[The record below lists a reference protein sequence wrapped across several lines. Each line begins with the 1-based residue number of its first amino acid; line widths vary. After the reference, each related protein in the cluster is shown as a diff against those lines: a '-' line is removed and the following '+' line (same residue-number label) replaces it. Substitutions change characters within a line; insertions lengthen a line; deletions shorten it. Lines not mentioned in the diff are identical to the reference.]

1 VSTPTGRPPTSRR
14 QPSIDPRIRQRRVA
28 VQRGAGRRRLRWILI
43 GLVVAV
49 LVVVG
54 AEVLHTSL
62 FSSKVVVVTGSHPK
76 TPTATILAAAGL
88 EHPRPLIDINP
99 ATAATKVETLPYI
112 ASAQVKRHWPDGVE
126 VAVTERV
133 PVAVVA
139 GPATSW
145 SQVDVSGRTL
155 AVTPA
160 RPAGLPQLI
169 VTTAAG
175 PSTPP
180 PVGKSLPTVAAPG
193 LKVCSTL
200 PLAFSAQVVSVTVA
214 ADSTVNLALNSG
226 LTVELGTATTLPTKY
241 EDVAAIIAHGS
252 LRGKKV
258 IDVTVPNAP
267 AVG

>member
-1 VSTPTGRPPTSRR
+1 VSPPTARPPAPRR
-14 QPSIDPRIRQRRVA
+14 QPIDPRIRQRRVA
-28 VQRGAGRRRLRWILI
+28 VQRGAGRRRLRWVLV
-43 GLVVAV
+43 GLVVAA

-54 AEVLHTSL
+54 IVLLHTSP
-62 FSSKVVVVTGSHPK
+62 FSSKVVVVTGSHPQ
-76 TPTATILAAAGL
+76 TPTATIVAAAGL
-88 EHPRPLIDINP
+88 DHPRPLIDIN
-99 ATAATKVETLPYI
+99 TGAAAAGVEQLPYI
-112 ASAQVKRHWPDGVE
+112 ASARVTRHWPDGVE

-139 GPATSW
+139 GPTTSW
-145 SQVDVSGRTL
+145 SQVDVQGRTL

-160 RPAGLPQLI
+160 RPPSLPQLI

-175 PSTPP
+175 AAPAPV
-180 PVGKSLPTVAAPG
+180 VGKSLPVEAQPG
-193 LKVCSTL
+193 LKVSSTL

-214 ADSTVNLALNSG
+214 ADTTVNLALNSG
-226 LTVELGTATTLPTKY
+226 LTVELGTATSLPAKY

>member
-1 VSTPTGRPPTSRR
+1 MSPPTGRPPTPR
-14 QPSIDPRIRQRRVA
+14 QSSIDPRIRQRRVA
-28 VQRGAGRRRLRWILI
+28 VRRGAGRRRLRWVLV
-43 GLVVAV
+43 GVVVAV
-49 LVVVG
+49 VVVVG
-54 AEVLHTSL
+54 IVLLHTSL
-62 FSSKVVVVTGSHPK
+62 FSSRVVVVTGSHPQ
-76 TPTATILAAAGL
+76 TPTAEILTTAGL
-88 EHPRPLIDINP
+88 NRPLPLININP
-99 ATAATKVETLPYI
+99 AVVAAKVETLPYI
-112 ASAQVKRHWPDGVE
+112 ASARVTRHWPDGLE

-139 GPATSW
+139 GPTTSW
-145 SQVDVSGRTL
+145 SQVDVTGRTL
-155 AVTPA
+155 AVTA
-160 RPAGLPQLI
+160 TRPPTLPQLI

-175 PSTPP
+175 PAPSPA
-180 PVGKSLPTVAAPG
+180 VGRSLPAGAGPG